1 MPDDTSLKP
10 FALKSGFLL
19 SSSLAG
25 SKITA
30 GTAANLATFV
40 DVGATVSPTVT
51 RGGRKLPQVEIDE
64 AVFEHELIPLQPLQ
78 QVRVVAQTP
87 PAGTRL
93 PRGAT
98 VDLVLAP
105 AGQIPF
111 DVFKDTHLDFKGK
124 ALAELQPVLAD
135 ARVRDIVDRNE
146 AGKDVSQGDRE
157 FLVGQLKERGI
168 EIKDDDPQRSFDR
181 AFRTVKGA
189 TAFQ

>member
-1 MPDDTSLKP
+1 MADESSSSRFTFNPDL
-10 FALKSGFLL
+10 LL
-19 SSSLAG
+19 SGSLSG
-25 SKITA
+25 SK
-30 GTAANLATFV
+30 AANLGSNLATFV
-40 DVGATVSPTVT
+40 DVGASVSPTVT

-64 AVFEHELIPLQPLQ
+64 AVFNHVLIPLQPLQ
-78 QVRVVAQTP
+78 QVRVVGQTP

-105 AGQIPF
+105 VGEIPF
-111 DVFKDTHLDFKGK
+111 DVFKDTHMDFKGK
-124 ALAELQPVLAD
+124 ALGDLQPVLAD

-146 AGKDVSQGDRE
+146 AGKDVSKEDRD
-157 FLVGQLKERGI
+157 FLVGQLRERGI
-168 EIKDDDPQRSFDR
+168 EVQDDDPQRSFDR